1 MFNIKF
7 PIGIIILL
15 IITVIVNVFSTIT
28 IEYFGISYEIFTTYE
43 VQCGNIY
50 EVINKVDIADFTQE
64 KRVNWKYCQQKAYI
78 VLITSGISLIFLATV
93 LIFLIYLY
101 KKKPK
106 QEDMT
111 DLLSIL
117 KRMNKK

>member
-15 IITVIVNVFSTIT
+15 IITVIINVFSTIT
-28 IEYFGISYEIFTTYE
+28 SEYFGISYEIFRTYE

-50 EVINKVDIADFTQE
+50 EVINTVGIADFTQE

-101 KKKPK
+101 KNKPK
-106 QEDMT
+106 QEDLT

>member
-15 IITVIVNVFSTIT
+15 IITVIINVFSTIT
-28 IEYFGISYEIFTTYE
+28 IEYFGISYEIFRTYE
-43 VQCGNIY
+43 IQCGNIY
-50 EVINKVDIADFTQE
+50 EVINTVDITDFTQE
-64 KRVNWKYCQQKAYI
+64 KRVNWKSCQQKAYI
-78 VLITSGISLIFLATV
+78 VLITSAISIIFLTTV

-106 QEDMT
+106 QEDLT
-111 DLLSIL
+111 DILSIL

>member
-15 IITVIVNVFSTIT
+15 IITVIINVFSTIT
-28 IEYFGISYEIFTTYE
+28 IEYFGISYEIFRTYE
-43 VQCGNIY
+43 IQCGNIY
-50 EVINKVDIADFTQE
+50 EVINTVDIADFAQE

-101 KKKPK
+101 KNKPK
-106 QEDMT
+106 QEDIS

>member
-1 MFNIKF
+1 LNILVF
-7 PIGIIILL
+7 L
-15 IITVIVNVFSTIT
+15 I
-28 IEYFGISYEIFTTYE
+28 
-43 VQCGNIY
+43 
-50 EVINKVDIADFTQE
+50 DIADFTQE

-106 QEDMT
+106 QEDIT

>member
-15 IITVIVNVFSTIT
+15 IITVIINVFSTIT
-28 IEYFGISYEIFTTYE
+28 IEYFGISYEIFRTYE

-50 EVINKVDIADFTQE
+50 EVINTVDIADFTQE

-101 KKKPK
+101 KNKPK
-106 QEDMT
+106 QEDIT
-111 DLLSIL
+111 DLLTIL

>member
-1 MFNIKF
+1 MLNIKF

-15 IITVIVNVFSTIT
+15 IITVIINVFSTVT
-28 IEYFGISYEIFTTYE
+28 IEYFGISYEIFRTYE
-43 VQCGNIY
+43 IECGNIY
-50 EVINKVDIADFTQE
+50 EVINTVDITDFTQE

>member
-1 MFNIKF
+1 MINIKF

-15 IITVIVNVFSTIT
+15 IITVIINVFSGIT
-28 IEYFGISYEIFTTYE
+28 IEYFGISYEIFRTYE
-43 VQCGNIY
+43 IQCGNIY
-50 EVINKVDIADFTQE
+50 EVINTVDIADFTQE
-64 KRVNWKYCQQKAYI
+64 KRVNWKSCQQKAYI
-78 VLITSGISLIFLATV
+78 VLITSSISIIFLTTV

-106 QEDMT
+106 QEDLT
-111 DLLSIL
+111 DILSIL

>member
-1 MFNIKF
+1 MFNIKL
-7 PIGIIILL
+7 PIGLIVLLL
-15 IITVIVNVFSTIT
+15 ITIIVNVFSNIT
-28 IEYFGISYEIFTTYE
+28 IEYYGISVDIFRTYE

-50 EVINKVDIADFTQE
+50 EVINTVDITDFTQE

-106 QEDMT
+106 QEDIT